1 MKPEDYRVYA
11 QRLNDISPW
20 SPYVGAL
27 LIENDW
33 DNASKDLKKWE
44 ELAASHPGLM
54 RSVARRYINDNRND
68 DAVRCLKTAI
78 SVSPDNESYQ
88 ILANLYY
95 KTGDKKKY
103 VAALEESLN
112 CPDYALNHGKASEQI
127 ADFYM
132 TERRHGK
139 RPCLMPNRRPRNIF
153 GLGIVLRGAVLSRS
167 HAGLGRSRTVVQG
180 HGREI

>member
-33 DNASKDLKKWE
+33 DNVSKDLKKWE

-132 TERRHGK
+132 TDRRLAKG
-139 RPCLMPNRRPRNIF
+139 PALCPTGGRNIF
-153 GLGIVLRGAVLSRS
+153 GLGIVLRGALPRS

-180 HGREI
+180 RGREI